1 MRRFILTLIGSLALL
16 LVIGLGVSA
25 ASNGKGVGALVHSTD
40 TTTNGNGPMGGTAQG
55 SDSANRHTDHALFD
69 NEIGSAPPDKTV
81 LCQGDHGFIVHLAV
95 RAINGPA
102 TVRVLFQDGDFIDF
116 PLQNDQVYSWSEAA
130 GDTSTVDRIIT
141 VKPAN
146 TTSHFVAWMSA
157 QAIEGHV
164 SCTTTH

>member
-1 MRRFILTLIGSLALL
+1 MRRFMLTLIGSLALL
-16 LVIGLGVSA
+16 LTIGFGVSA
-25 ASNGKGVGALVHSTD
+25 ASNGKGVGPLLRSD
-40 TTTNGNGPMGGTAQG
+40 TRGQTGGTAQDPG
-55 SDSANRHTDHALFD
+55 SPNRHTDHALFD

-81 LCQGDHGFIVHLAV
+81 LCKGDHGFVVHLAV

-102 TVRVLFQDGDFIDF
+102 TVRVLFEDGDFIDF